1 MANFTNNKINKT
13 FQRLVQVDNK
23 TLQDGLGN
31 LLSGSMGT
39 LAVSGGLAIT
49 GSLGI
54 TGFNDVSSSLSNLE
68 TFSSSLNATFAT
80 DAELEAVSSS
90 LSTRIDGLNI
100 SGINAATSSYALKVD
115 ISGSFNV
122 VSSSLATRVASQED
136 FSSSLNATFATDAE
150 VSTAVSSLNAATS
163 SYALAASTGSYAL
176 KNQISGSFNI
186 VSSSL
191 ASRVASQET
200 FSSSL
205 DATFAT
211 DAQVSTAVSALNA
224 ATSSYALASTSALKS
239 EISGS
244 FNLVSSS
251 IATDISAS
259 NVNITDNTGN
269 INSLTALTSSY
280 AVHNQDNEF
289 TANQSIRGSLIAS
302 SSKIGSHHWGGQ
314 LFSTKAEFNDFNM
327 EQNRNSSDGTDFS
340 FFKSRG
346 TPGSEMYAQAG
357 DEIFNLRAF
366 AYKSGS
372 TNTGTGLQFS
382 DYEFVSAITTDVVE
396 VRPQSSSGNIMFTTR
411 DITRQLHNV
420 TIDSYGHISSSSDIS
435 ASNFYGDGSTLNFS
449 DLVKI
454 TPSATLPTSNITTGS
469 VALSGSGADLS
480 LYVFA
485 GTGSFG
491 PGYLKITGNLS

>member
-23 TLQDGLGN
+23 SLQDGLGN

-39 LAVSGGLAIT
+39 LAVSGGLAVT

-100 SGINAATSSYALKVD
+100 SGLNAATSSYALKTG

-122 VSSSLATRVASQED
+122 VSSSLATRIASQEE

-150 VSTAVSSLNAATS
+150 VSTAVSSLNSA
-163 SYALAASTGSYAL
+163 TGSYAL
-176 KNQISGSFNI
+176 KTQISGSFNI

-211 DAQVSTAVSALNA
+211 DAQVTTAVSALNA
-224 ATSSYALASTSALKS
+224 ATGSYALSATAALKT

-259 NVNITDNTGN
+259 NVNITDNTGD
-269 INSLTALTSSY
+269 ITTLTAATSSY
-280 AVHNQDNEF
+280 AVNNLDNEF
-289 TANQSIRGSLIAS
+289 TANQSIRGALIAS

-314 LFSTKAEFNDFNM
+314 LFSTKAEFNDFNI
-327 EQNRNSSDGTDFS
+327 EQNRNTGDGTDFS

-396 VRPQSSSGNIMFTTR
+396 VRPQSSSGNIVFTTR
-411 DITRQLHNV
+411 DITRRLHNV
-420 TIDSYGHISSSSDIS
+420 TIDSYGHISSSNDIS

-454 TPSATLPTSNITTGS
+454 TPSTTLPTSNVTTGS

-491 PGYLKITGNLS
+491 PGYLKINGNLS